1 MKRFFAT
8 LTVTSLLL
16 LSFAGCSKKTPGET
30 PDATPTPSVSE
41 ETPATPTPIPQEETE
56 NVITG
61 SISFG
66 GDFTGEEGN
75 ISVYLGQAGWEVLGV
90 LFSDGKP
97 VMLSGPLTYKE
108 GVTFTYSDA
117 ENELSFIY
125 SERALEIKNIKGTS
139 YACFDGVYSRDSA
152 PLVDTSSPEDVS
164 AKEYLGRIAL
174 AHHAISADDLLEY
187 TLDFSESVYDDEY
200 MTRFI
205 LIYTDMFLL
214 RGAEIYSD
222 LSNEVPYYPM
232 AKDTLNILLVAAS
245 AGNKSLESVNL
256 TNDSIVLKDDM
267 YYIPCLGNA
276 YGEITDPNAHAS
288 YDTLVGE
295 FEMSAYFARR
305 GEDSHEFTF
314 TLQTSA
320 NDMTSTGVQIDS
332 VIIKEK

>member
-16 LSFAGCSKKTPGET
+16 LSFAGCAKKTPGET

-41 ETPATPTPIPQEETE
+41 DTPATPTPVPPEETE

-90 LFSDGKP
+90 YFSDGKP

-117 ENELSFIY
+117 ENELSFTY
-125 SERALEIKNIKGTS
+125 SERALEIKNIKGTTYS
-139 YACFDGVYSRDSA
+139 CFNGVYSRDSA
-152 PLVDTSSPEDVS
+152 PIVENSSPEDVS
-164 AKEYLGRIAL
+164 VKEYLGRIAL
-174 AHHAISADDLLEY
+174 AHHAASDGLLEY
-187 TLDFSESVYDDEY
+187 TLDFSESVYDDDY

-205 LIYTDMFLL
+205 LLYTDMFLL
-214 RGAEIYSD
+214 RGADIYEELSREI
-222 LSNEVPYYPM
+222 PYYPL
-232 AKDTLNILLVAAS
+232 AKDTLNILIIAAS
-245 AGNKSLESVNL
+245 AGNKSLESVTL
-256 TNDSIVLKDDM
+256 TNDSIIYKDDM
-267 YYIPCLGNA
+267 YYIPCFGNA

-295 FEMSAYFARR
+295 FDMSAYFARR

-314 TLQTSA
+314 TLKTSA
-320 NDMTSTGVQIDS
+320 NDMTNTGVQIDS